1 MDNQSIVRPQSWLC
15 DKCLW
20 KTFPLVSLSFQTH
33 TQIYTER
40 ERGIVHIYMD
50 YMYFNEYDN
59 YFRHDCD
66 EVTKS
71 FLREVYDVTDMPD
84 LKSTGG

>member
-1 MDNQSIVRPQSWLC
+1 
-15 DKCLW
+15 
-20 KTFPLVSLSFQTH
+20 
-33 TQIYTER
+33 
-40 ERGIVHIYMD
+40 MD

-59 YFRHDCD
+59 YFRYDCD

-84 LKSTGG
+84 LKSTVVDKKKPLAIMVCFATNIQINIFLCASL